1 MAKDVAL
8 RELDQ
13 SGFRISNLGD
23 PKAAGDATKTDN
35 ATVPKANSGNG
46 AAGVSLLAAPVD
58 HVHPADGSAGGGAIV
73 CVDDPSYQTV
83 TGVAEDVV
91 FEAFVDLTALPAG
104 EMKVAIGAIVKASV
118 GNAIFNVRLGGSAGQ
133 PDGNV
138 VAVLSTNSAAFLGSE
153 VTVFHVANPG
163 TAQLLKITG
172 HADSAAG
179 VAHIYGKSVQ
189 LRPQSGA

>member
-1 MAKDVAL
+1 
-8 RELDQ
+8 
-13 SGFRISNLGD
+13 
-23 PKAAGDATKTDN
+23 
-35 ATVPKANSGNG
+35 
-46 AAGVSLLAAPVD
+46 
-58 HVHPADGSAGGGAIV
+58 
-73 CVDDPSYQTV
+73 
-83 TGVAEDVV
+83 
-91 FEAFVDLTALPAG
+91 
-104 EMKVAIGAIVKASV
+104 MKVAIGAIVKASV